1 MVKTDR
7 FRGKFWTPEF
17 ALVTVMLGSLIILIF
32 LVLGIP
38 TDWLIPINSTN
49 STLSTTE
56 VLEFR
61 RTILTVIITA
71 FGAWVGA
78 GAAYFFGRENLRVA
92 SQSLL
97 DMREPSAKEIMN
109 QLTIKDLLP
118 KPLTWIVKSV
128 DEIESVLD
136 KLKKDPKLWFI
147 PVKKK
152 DSTYTI
158 IHEEA
163 IWRFLDNE
171 QINPSNQL
179 SYDEIKKKPME
190 EVLAYI
196 DANKDLKFLKDIHV
210 STSLEKSAAD
220 TYNQMIA
227 EDKTLAIIIALD
239 SDLPTHYIV
248 SSDIKDCLMKKLSVI

>member
-7 FRGKFWTPEF
+7 FRRGFWTPEF

-38 TDWLIPINSTN
+38 TEWLIPINSTN
-49 STLSTTE
+49 TTLSGTE

-97 DMREPSAKEIMN
+97 DMREPTAKEVLN
-109 QLTIKDLLP
+109 QLKILDLLP
-118 KPLTWIVKSV
+118 KEILRIYNSS
-128 DEIESVLD
+128 DEIELILE

-147 PVKKK
+147 PIQKDDKK
-152 DSTYTI
+152 YTI

-163 IWRFLDNE
+163 IWRFLDTV
-171 QINPSNQL
+171 QIDPENQL
-179 SYDEIKKKPME
+179 SYDDIKKKPIKD
-190 EVLAYI
+190 VLTYI
-196 DANKDLKFLKDIHV
+196 DSDKDLKFLKDIHV
-210 STSLEKSAAD
+210 STSLEKSVAD

-227 EDKTLAIIIALD
+227 EEKDLAIIIALE
-239 SDLPTHYIV
+239 SDKPTHYIT
-248 SSDIKDCLMKKLSVI
+248 SSDIKDSLMKKLSVI

>member
-1 MVKTDR
+1 MISTDR
-7 FRGKFWTPEF
+7 FRRGFWTPEF
-17 ALVTVMLGSLIILIF
+17 ALVTVMLASFIILIC

-38 TDWLIPINSTN
+38 TSLLIPISSTN
-49 STLSTTE
+49 STLSSTE

-97 DMREPSAKEIMN
+97 DMREPSAKEILN
-109 QLTIKDLLP
+109 QLSIKDLLP
-118 KPLTWIVKSV
+118 KPITWKVKSD
-128 DEIESVLD
+128 DEIESVVD
-136 KLKKDPKLWFI
+136 KLKKEPKLWFI
-147 PVKKK
+147 PVKKDDGK
-152 DSTYTI
+152 YTI

-163 IWRFLDNE
+163 IWRFLDNV
-171 QINPSNQL
+171 QISKNAL
-179 SYDEIKKKPME
+179 SYNDIKKKPMN
-190 EVLAYI
+190 EVLTYI
-196 DANKDLKFLKDIHV
+196 DSNKDLKFLKDIHV

-227 EDKTLAIIIALD
+227 EDKTLAIIIALE
-239 SDLPTHYIV
+239 SDQPTHYIT
-248 SSDIKDCLMKKLSVI
+248 SSDIKDSLMKKLSVI